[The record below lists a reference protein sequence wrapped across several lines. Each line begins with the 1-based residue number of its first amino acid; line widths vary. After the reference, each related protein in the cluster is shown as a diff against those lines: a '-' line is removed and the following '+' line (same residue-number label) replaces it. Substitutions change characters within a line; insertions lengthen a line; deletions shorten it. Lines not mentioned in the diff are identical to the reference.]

1 MSEVRILYHVTI
13 PRSPM
18 AECEAVTQD
27 VRLLQQVAPGELFH
41 LYPTRTPGTRI
52 PRLTWGL
59 TQLPTLWRR
68 ERSAHLHHIFNP
80 DPFPFAVLRL
90 LRRPVVYTVVGGIRK
105 DQREMACRL
114 AGLARRILVS
124 NPEDEQRL
132 RGWGIER
139 VQFIAPAIDASRFSH
154 MPPPGAPFTLLAGS
168 APWTTEQF
176 TSKGVDAL
184 LDAAQRRAD
193 LCLVFLWRGVV
204 YEEMTQRV
212 RARGLGDRVRVLNER
227 VDVNVVLAG
236 VNAAIVLA
244 ARSDVVKAYPH
255 SLLESLA
262 AGKPV
267 LVSRAIPMASWVEQ
281 AGLGIVVDW
290 VDAEA
295 ILRAIAALER
305 QSFQPAA
312 LRASVE
318 GRAAQ
323 FQQVHQAV
331 YRSVIGSQDL
341 RNVRGSS

>member
-1 MSEVRILYHVTI
+1 MSEARILYHVTI

-59 TQLPTLWRR
+59 AQLPALWRR
-68 ERSAHLHHIFNP
+68 ERSARLHHIFNP

-90 LRRPVVYTVVGGIRK
+90 LRRPVVYTVVGGIRE

-124 NPEDEQRL
+124 SPEDEQRL
-132 RGWGIER
+132 RGWGIEQA
-139 VQFIAPAIDASRFSH
+139 QFIAPAIDASRFSH
-154 MPPPGAPFTLLAGS
+154 TTLPPGAPFTLLAGS

-176 TSKGVDAL
+176 VSKGVDAL
-184 LDAAQRRAD
+184 LEAAQRRAD
-193 LCLVFLWRGVV
+193 LRLIFLWRGVV
-204 YEEMTQRV
+204 YEEMMQRV
-212 RARGLGDRVRVLNER
+212 RARGLDDRVRVLNEQ
-227 VDVNVVLAG
+227 VDVNAALA
-236 VNAAIVLA
+236 NASAAIVLA

-267 LVSRAIPMASWVEQ
+267 LVSRLIPMARWVQQ
-281 AGLGIVVDW
+281 AGLGVVIDG
-290 VDAEA
+290 VDADA
-295 ILRAIAALER
+295 VLRAVADLEGR
-305 QSFQPAA
+305 SFQPDA
-312 LRASVE
+312 LRAAVE
-318 GRAAQ
+318 GRVAQ
-323 FQQVHQAV
+323 FQQAHQAV
-331 YRSVIGSQDL
+331 YRSVIDSQGL
-341 RNVRGSS
+341 RNV

>member
-1 MSEVRILYHVTI
+1 MSEARILYHVTI

-18 AECEAVTQD
+18 AECEAVAQD

-59 TQLPTLWRR
+59 AQLPALWRR
-68 ERSAHLHHIFNP
+68 ERSARLHHIFNP

-90 LRRPVVYTVVGGIRK
+90 LRRPVVYTVVGGIRE

-124 NPEDEQRL
+124 SPEDEQRL
-132 RGWGIER
+132 RGWGIEQA
-139 VQFIAPAIDASRFSH
+139 QFIAPAIDASRFSH
-154 MPPPGAPFTLLAGS
+154 TPLPPGGPFTLLAGS

-193 LCLVFLWRGVV
+193 LRLIFLWRGVV
-204 YEEMTQRV
+204 LNEMMQRV

-227 VDVNVVLAG
+227 VDVNVVLAS
-236 VNAAIVLA
+236 VNAAVVLA

-267 LVSRAIPMASWVEQ
+267 LISRAIPMATWVEQ
-281 AGLGIVVDW
+281 AGLGIVVDQ
-290 VDAEA
+290 VNAEA
-295 ILRAIAALER
+295 ILRAVAELQGR
-305 QSFQPAA
+305 SFQPGALQAA
-312 LRASVE
+312 VAGQVAR
-318 GRAAQ
+318 
-323 FQQVHQAV
+323 FQQAHQAV
-331 YRSVIGSQDL
+331 YQSLMPS
-341 RNVRGSS
+341 